1 MHLTDH
7 ISDEQLNEYLDN
19 ETNERVQIESHLS
32 ACRECSARL
41 SALQALFTELD
52 SLPEV
57 ALTRSLS
64 EASPWDAAPFLTTRN
79 LPAPLPKFLTL
90 TVILQAAFAL
100 TAVIIAIPFVA
111 NLLPAFE
118 ISSLMEV
125 VTQLQAQWINL
136 LDQFSTFTLPT
147 FNLQPSTFN
156 LPPATFEIS
165 SLLMALAGV
174 SVLWILGNGVFLRNQ
189 R

>member
-1 MHLTDH
+1 MHLT
-7 ISDEQLNEYLDN
+7 DEQLNEYLDN
-19 ETNERVQIESHLS
+19 ETNERVQIETHLS
-32 ACRECSARL
+32 SCGECAARL

-57 ALTRSLS
+57 ALTKSLS
-64 EASPWDAAPFLTTRN
+64 EASPWGAAPFLPTRN

-100 TAVIIAIPFVA
+100 TAIIIAIPFVA

-118 ISSLMEV
+118 IPSLAESLA
-125 VTQLQAQWINL
+125 QL
-136 LDQFSTFTLPT
+136 ST
-147 FNLQPSTFN
+147 FNLQPATFQLPNFQPANLPTFN
-156 LPPATFEIS
+156 FQPATFEIS